1 MSVIRILSFKYL
13 FLMVLCLIALCSF
26 AHSPDENAQ
35 EFPRND
41 VNCDVNSNGLEKHIK
56 ESPENSHF
64 V

>member
-1 MSVIRILSFKYL
+1 
-13 FLMVLCLIALCSF
+13 MVLCLIALCSF